1 MQNSFE
7 ILIEFGNSKY
17 FKSWDDV
24 WKVSKSIIIIKY
36 FIIPPTRLGP
46 HIHFLYE
53 NSQTGSN
60 LCTLDKCTKDQEE
73 IN

>member
-1 MQNSFE
+1 MSEKFLNPLLSSN
-7 ILIEFGNSKY
+7 IS
-17 FKSWDDV
+17 S
-24 WKVSKSIIIIKY
+24 SH
-36 FIIPPTRLGP
+36 RLGP

>member
-36 FIIPPTRLGP
+36 FIIPPTGTP
-46 HIHFLYE
+46 HPFSLWKQSDRIKSVH
-53 NSQTGSN
+53 TW
-60 LCTLDKCTKDQEE
+60 
-73 IN
+73 